1 MESQKASQRGACW
14 ARSRDENV
22 HIDYWEASTGN
33 HLWYCHYKDRLR

>member
-1 MESQKASQRGACW
+1 METQKASQRGASW

-22 HIDYWEASTGN
+22 HIDYWEASTGT